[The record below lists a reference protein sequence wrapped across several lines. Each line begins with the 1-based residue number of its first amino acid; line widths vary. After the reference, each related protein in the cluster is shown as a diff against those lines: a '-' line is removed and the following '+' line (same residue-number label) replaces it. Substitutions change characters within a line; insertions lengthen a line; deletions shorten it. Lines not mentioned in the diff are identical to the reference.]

1 MLYLYRMLP
10 TEILMVILA
19 ELDYETLM
27 SAKLVCKKWHDLVTR
42 SVQLWKRLIREF
54 CLQNQNMKQCLDMQI
69 YKDIVSDSERLQHLY
84 RKLRRVER
92 NVQSN
97 NYRVRT
103 IDCLLAEADGKKVEI
118 NSDWSR
124 DHNYKGVYDM
134 VLSKN
139 VLVASVYDTI
149 QIWDMARYKICNIL
163 QSKMLD
169 EPLSKTTCFTS
180 VGDKYLVCGTQDGDM
195 KLFSLPA
202 GDFLTKVKINSNY
215 FTDVCAHDG
224 TVCSLDWYGGI
235 TMWEVRDTGGTVQLV
250 RKSSEDQFIVPR
262 ILSNREHERLLDFTS
277 DFLVTSYK
285 CHLTCY
291 NQSKFFRSYPATTDI
306 FCIRIQGSRLAFG
319 CKGDNSNNYCSA
331 GILNLDPSMFPAVIY
346 LKTRDNDPII
356 SIAFSGKFLILGD
369 TNGELHLVNIEHLS
383 FPTQG
388 EVTVELWNDQ
398 NEFGVRPISTIRTHE
413 YGSFIWACKSD
424 PYRIF
429 SGDENGKI
437 IVHDFL
443 MFED

>member
-1 MLYLYRMLP
+1 MLP
-10 TEILMVILA
+10 TEILVLILTK
-19 ELDYETLM
+19 LDLQTLM
-27 SAKLVCKKWHDLVTR
+27 SSKLVCRKWQDLISK
-42 SVQLWKRLIREF
+42 SVQLWRCRVIELCQQSQNLRP
-54 CLQNQNMKQCLDMQI
+54 CLEMQI
-69 YKDIVSDSERLQHLY
+69 YKDIRNDCDRLQVLY
-84 RKLRRVER
+84 KKLRKVRS
-92 NVQSN
+92 NVTSN

-103 IDCLLAEADGKKVEI
+103 IDCLLAEVDEKKVEV
-118 NSDWSR
+118 NSDWTR

-180 VGDKYLVCGTQDGDM
+180 VGDKYLICGTQDGCI
-195 KLFSLPA
+195 KLFSLPV
-202 GDFLTKVKINSNY
+202 GEFLTKVKINSHHL
-215 FTDVCAHDG
+215 TDVCAHDG
-224 TVCSLDWYGGI
+224 MICALDWYGGI
-235 TMWEVRDTGGTVQLV
+235 TLWQVADSNGTAQLV
-250 RKSSEDQFIVPR
+250 KKSSDDQFIVPR

-291 NQSKFFRSYPATTDI
+291 NKTKFFRSYPATSDV
-306 FCIRIQGSRLAFG
+306 FCIRIEGSRLAFG

-331 GILNLDPSMFPAVIY
+331 GILNLDPGQFPAVVYI
-346 LKTRDNDPII
+346 KTRDNDPII
-356 SIAFSGKFLILGD
+356 SIAFNDKFLILGD
-369 TNGELHLVNIEHLS
+369 TNGELHIVDIKDLS

-388 EVTVELWNDQ
+388 EVTVELWNTE
-398 NEFGVRPISTIRTHE
+398 NEFGVKSVSTIRTHE
-413 YGSFIWACKSD
+413 YGAFIWACKSD

>member
-1 MLYLYRMLP
+1 MLVLP
-10 TEILMVILA
+10 TEILVQILA
-19 ELDYETLM
+19 QLDLETLM
-27 SAKLVCKKWHDLVTR
+27 SAKQVCKTWHDLVNK
-42 SVQLWKRLIREF
+42 SVQLWKSLVREL
-54 CLQNQNMKQCLDMQI
+54 CRQNPHLQQCLHMQI
-69 YKDIVSDSERLQHLY
+69 YQDIVNDSERLQQFY
-84 RKLRRVER
+84 KKLRRVDS
-92 NVQSN
+92 NLNTN

-103 IDCLLAEADGKKVEI
+103 IDCLSAEADGKRVEV
-118 NSDWSR
+118 NSEWSR

-134 VLSKN
+134 VLCKN

-169 EPLSKTTCFTS
+169 EPHSKTTCFTS
-180 VGDKYLVCGTQDGDM
+180 VGDKYLICGTQNGYI

-202 GDFLTKVKINSNY
+202 GKFLTKVKINSHY
-215 FTDVCAHDG
+215 FTDVCSHEG

-235 TMWEVRDTGGTVQLV
+235 TLWTVQDYDGSVQLV
-250 RKSSEDQFIVPR
+250 KKSTEDQFLVPR
-262 ILSNREHERLLDFTS
+262 ILSNRELERLLDFS
-277 DFLVTSYK
+277 SEFLVTSYK

-291 NQSKFFRSYPATTDI
+291 KKTEFFRSYPATSDI

-319 CKGDNSNNYCSA
+319 CKGDNSNNFCSA
-331 GILNLDPSMFPAVIY
+331 GILNLNPNQFPGVIY
-346 LKTRDNDPII
+346 LKTRDNDPVI
-356 SIAFSGKFLILGD
+356 SIAFNEKFLILGD
-369 TNGELHLVNIEHLS
+369 TNGELHIVNIEELT
-383 FPTQG
+383 FPDQG
-388 EVTVELWNDQ
+388 QVTVELWNNQ
-398 NEFGVRPISTIRTHE
+398 NQVGVKFISTIRTHE

-424 PYRIF
+424 PYRLF